1 MEICQ
6 NKDESM
12 IENNLLPLMIELN
25 ENTDIMIAVI
35 RGSKFAYINPTLQK
49 NLGYSLEELY
59 SMDFWDI
66 AHPDYSDLLRQRGWA
81 RQRGEEVQDSY
92 ELRLLGKQGNS
103 FWAHIKAK
111 NTSIEGEP
119 AVIVSAFDINERKAM
134 EVDLLRQKESLQFM
148 LENNPVATALV
159 NPEGKTLYVNPRFI
173 KYTGYS
179 REEVSSSLVWEEKVL
194 ADMPKRREIMKA
206 WNRNLKETGYSKGK
220 IVLRRRDG
228 ERRFFNIH
236 SVALPDGHILLAAWD
251 ISEQVEARKILQ
263 ESEARFKALSEASF
277 EGIIISENGICIE
290 ANQAAV
296 ELFGYSREELIGLDV
311 MSFTA
316 PEAREIVKS
325 QMMSGSKDSY
335 EAVALRQDGSRVPV
349 EIQGRSF
356 IYQDREV
363 RAAAIRD
370 LSERR
375 RAEEEIYRQSTNLQA
390 LFYNT
395 LDAVVLCDPVHR
407 ILDINPRFFELFDY
421 TIEECRGSILEEVLV
436 PEELKEESAFMSSMV
451 SSGQANS
458 RESVRKKKNG
468 ELLPVLV
475 TMIPIANSGYYVLY
489 TNISER
495 KEAEATIQQ
504 QIKELEAKNAEM
516 ERFTY
521 TVSHDLRSP
530 LITIKGFSGLL
541 LQDLEKGKTAR
552 LQKDIQRI
560 INASGK
566 MEELLEDLLEL
577 SRIGRILNPYSNFPM
592 NRLCHEV
599 VELLSGPVSQKKAE
613 VVIAPYMPW
622 VHGDRRRIAEVVQN
636 LLENAIKF
644 MGDNERPRI
653 EIGYFPGEGE
663 CVFFIKDNGI
673 GIEAKYREKVFG
685 LFDKLDQST
694 EGTGIGLALVKR
706 IIELHQGRIWVESAG
721 AGQGSTFYFTLP
733 DVPDS
738 KKGEE

>member
-1 MEICQ
+1 
-6 NKDESM
+6 M
-12 IENNLLPLMIELN
+12 IENNLLPLIIELN

-35 RGSKFAYINPTLQK
+35 RGSKFSYVNPKLQ
-49 NLGYSLEELY
+49 NDLGYSLEELY
-59 SMDFWDI
+59 SMNFWDI
-66 AHPDYSDLLRQRGWA
+66 IHPDLREMTQQMGLA
-81 RQRGEEVQDSY
+81 RQRGEEVQESY
-92 ELRLLGKQGNS
+92 ELRVLGKQGNS
-103 FWAHIKAK
+103 FWVHIKAK

-119 AVIVSAFDINERKAM
+119 TVIVTAFDISERKAM
-134 EVDLLRQKESLQFM
+134 EADLLRQKESLLLL
-148 LENNPVATALV
+148 LENNPVATILV
-159 NPEGKTLYVNPRFI
+159 DPDGKTLYVNPRFI
-173 KYTGYS
+173 EYTGYGL
-179 REEVSSSLVWEEKVL
+179 EEVSTSQVWEEKVL
-194 ADMPKRREIMKA
+194 AEMPNRREIMRS
-206 WNRNLKETGYSKGK
+206 WYQNLKEIGYSKGK
-220 IVLRRRDG
+220 VVLRRRDG

-236 SVALPDGHILLAAWD
+236 SVALPDGHIVLAAWD
-251 ISEQVEARKILQ
+251 ISDHVEAQKILQ
-263 ESEARFKALSEASF
+263 ESQARFKALSEASF

-325 QMMSGSKDSY
+325 QMMSGSEASY
-335 EAVALRQDGSRVPV
+335 ESVALRQDGTRVPV

-356 IYQDREV
+356 IYQGREV

-395 LDAVVLCDPVHR
+395 LDAVVLCDPMHR
-407 ILDINPRFFELFDY
+407 ILDINPRFFEFFGFN
-421 TIEECRGSILEEVLV
+421 IEECRGSILEEVLV
-436 PEELKEESAFMSSMV
+436 PEELREESAFMSRMV

-458 RESVRKKKNG
+458 RESMRKKKNG

-475 TMIPIANSGYYVLY
+475 TMIPIASSGYYVLY
-489 TNISER
+489 TDISER

-541 LQDLEKGKTAR
+541 LQDLEKGKTDR
-552 LQKDIQRI
+552 LQRDIQRI

-592 NRLCHEV
+592 NQLCLEV
-599 VELLSGPVSQKKAE
+599 VELLSGPISQKKVE

-622 VHGDRRRIAEVVQN
+622 VQGDRRRIAEVVQN

-644 MGDNERPRI
+644 MGTNDHPRI

-663 CVFFIKDNGI
+663 CGFFIKDNGI
-673 GIEAKYREKVFG
+673 GIEAKYQEKVFG

-706 IIELHQGRIWVESAG
+706 IIELHLGRIWVESAG

-733 DVPDS
+733 AAPDS
-738 KKGEE
+738 KKGDK

>member
-1 MEICQ
+1 
-6 NKDESM
+6 M
-12 IENNLLPLMIELN
+12 IESKYLDIIKEFAD
-25 ENTDIMIAVI
+25 NTDIII
-35 RGSKFAYINPTLQK
+35 CILRGSKFAYANQALQR

-59 SMDFWDI
+59 AMDFWDVI
-66 AHPDYSDLLRQRGWA
+66 HPEFRDLGRERGLA
-81 RQRGEEVQDSY
+81 RQRGEELQESY
-92 ELRLLGKQGNS
+92 ELQLLGKEENS
-103 FWAHIKAK
+103 FWVHLKARY
-111 NTSIEGEP
+111 TSIEGEP

-134 EVDLLRQKESLQFM
+134 EADLLRQKESLQLM

-173 KYTGYS
+173 EYTGYNL
-179 REEVSSSLVWEEKVL
+179 EEVSSSQVWEEKVL
-194 ADMPKRREIMKA
+194 SEMPHRQEIMKT
-206 WNRNLKETGYSKGK
+206 WYHNLKERGYSKGK

-236 SVALPDGHILLAAWD
+236 SVSLPDGHIILAAWD
-251 ISEQVEARKILQ
+251 ISDQVEARKILQ

-290 ANQAAV
+290 ANQAA
-296 ELFGYSREELIGLDV
+296 EKLFGYSREELIGLNV
-311 MSFTA
+311 MDFTA

-325 QMMSGSKDSY
+325 QMMSASQAPY

-349 EIQGRSF
+349 EIQGRDF
-356 IYQDREV
+356 IYQGREV

-395 LDAVVLCDPVHR
+395 PDGVVLCDAEHGV
-407 ILDINPRFFELFDY
+407 LDINPRFMEHFGY
-421 TIEECRGSILEEVLV
+421 NIEECRGCILEEVLV
-436 PEELKEESAFMSSMV
+436 PEELREESAFMSRMV

-475 TMIPIANSGYYVLY
+475 TMIPIASSGYYVLY
-489 TNISER
+489 TDISER

-504 QIKELEAKNAEM
+504 QIEELEAKNAEM

-541 LQDLEKGKTAR
+541 LQDLEKGKTDR

-577 SRIGRILNPYSNFPM
+577 SRIGRILNPYSKFPM
-592 NRLCHEV
+592 NQLCHEV
-599 VELLSGPVSQKKAE
+599 VELLSGPISQKKAE
-613 VVIAPYMPW
+613 VAIAPYMPW

-644 MGDNERPRI
+644 MGAEEHPRI
-653 EIGYFPGEGE
+653 EIGYFPSQGE
-663 CVFFIKDNGI
+663 CGFFIKDNGI
-673 GIEAKYREKVFG
+673 GIEVKYSEKVFG
-685 LFDKLDQST
+685 LFDKLDQNT

-721 AGQGSTFYFTLP
+721 AGQGSTIYFTLP
-733 DVPDS
+733 AVPDS
-738 KKGEE
+738 MTKGEK

>member
-12 IENNLLPLMIELN
+12 IDNNLLPLIIELN

-35 RGSKFAYINPTLQK
+35 RGRKFSYANPKLQ
-49 NLGYSLEELY
+49 NDLGYSLEEFY

-66 AHPDYSDLLRQRGWA
+66 VHPDLREMTRQMGLA
-81 RQRGEEVQDSY
+81 RQRGEEVPDSY
-92 ELRLLGKQGNS
+92 ELRLLGKQGNC
-103 FWAHIKAK
+103 FWVHIKAK
-111 NTSIEGEP
+111 NTSVEGERT
-119 AVIVSAFDINERKAM
+119 VIVSAFDISERKAI
-134 EVDLLRQKESLQFM
+134 EADLLRQKESLLLL
-148 LENNPVATALV
+148 LENNPVATVLV
-159 NPEGKTLYVNPRFI
+159 DPEGKTLYVNPRFI
-173 KYTGYS
+173 EYTGYGL
-179 REEVSSSLVWEEKVL
+179 EEVSTSQVWEENVL
-194 ADMPKRREIMKA
+194 AEMPNRREIMRS
-206 WNRNLKETGYSKGK
+206 WYQNLKEIGYSKGK
-220 IVLRRRDG
+220 VVLRRRDG

-236 SVALPDGHILLAAWD
+236 SVALPDGHIVLAAWD
-251 ISEQVEARKILQ
+251 INDQVEAQKILQ
-263 ESEARFKALSEASF
+263 ESQDRFKALSEASF
-277 EGIIISENGICIE
+277 EGIIITENGICIE
-290 ANQAAV
+290 ANQAAE

-325 QMMSGSKDSY
+325 QMMSASQAPY
-335 EAVALRQDGSRVPV
+335 EAIVLRQDGTRVPV

-356 IYQDREV
+356 IYQGREV

-395 LDAVVLCDPVHR
+395 PDAVVLCDSLHR
-407 ILDINPRFFELFDY
+407 ILDANPRFFEFFGY
-421 TIEECRGSILEEVLV
+421 SIEECRGFILEEVLV
-436 PEELKEESAFMSSMV
+436 PEEMREESAFMSRMV
-451 SSGQANS
+451 SDGQAIS
-458 RESVRKKKNG
+458 RESMRKKKNG

-475 TMIPIANSGYYVLY
+475 TMIPIASSGYYVLY
-489 TNISER
+489 TDISER

-592 NRLCHEV
+592 NQLCFEV
-599 VELLSGPVSQKKAE
+599 VELLSGPISQKKAE
-613 VVIAPYMPW
+613 VVVAPYMPW
-622 VHGDRRRIAEVVQN
+622 VQGDRRRIAEVVQN

-733 DVPDS
+733 DVPDR
-738 KKGEE
+738 